1 MIRWIDRD
9 GNVSARAG
17 PINGKSNAEQN
28 RTRAAN
34 IKRVIGFSSNRTKFA
49 LLNEDRQK
57 FILSQS
63 SNRWPSA
70 DQLNQ
75 FVGRNRRLRD
85 RRRVSQT
92 IMDQHLRTGCG
103 RLDSKHCC
111 GVGGAA
117 AFSVAA
123 LRLDAGGVIGVVN
136 TLKRNAA
143 VESQRHRT

>member
-85 RRRVSQT
+85 RRRVSQS
-92 IMDQHLRTGCG
+92 I
-103 RLDSKHCC
+103 
-111 GVGGAA
+111 
-117 AFSVAA
+117 FEPVAA
-123 LRLDAGGVIGVVN
+123 GSI
-136 TLKRNAA
+136 RNIAVALAA
-143 VESQRHRT
+143 PRPLASLPCALTRAV